1 MHTETPPHHGRSASF
16 IKKNIDQ
23 AFSVF
28 FFKLFTYLLY
38 RPFIPLDYFSI
49 QIMSNIIYIY
59 EMKKTIVHVRIIV
72 SQVEDIFFPPS

>member
-1 MHTETPPHHGRSASF
+1 MCTQKPLHTTAGVLPSL
-16 IKKNIDQ
+16 KNIDQ